1 MKLPRR
7 TFLKFAGA
15 AGAVSAGAA
24 APVVAPA
31 PSLAKAQTPAPIKRR
46 PARERLEQALA
57 RIADPGGEGARACLT
72 VYERAARIA
81 ADAADARASAGAA
94 LDLTSS
100 DHSGEKMIHG
110 VPVACAGSPASVAGM
125 RNRVIAR

>member
-81 ADAADARASAGAA
+81 ADAADARA
-94 LDLTSS
+94 
-100 DHSGEKMIHG
+100 
-110 VPVACAGSPASVAGM
+110 VPEIEGPWWRRLYGRAQ
-125 RNRVIAR
+125 